1 METKIKSGAF
11 QKFAEACGSLMNSEI
26 QAWLDQGG
34 KVAGFFCSTVP
45 EEILMAAGY
54 LPFRMRGTGS
64 TDTELADAYFSPINC
79 SYPRHVMNQ
88 ALKGEFKFLDA
99 LICVNACDHVRRIY
113 DNWIRYAKGIN
124 GTTFETV
131 MSLPRKWGD
140 RQVDWYYDEIN
151 LLRENLAKHTGVE
164 ITDDKIKEAIKLNNQ
179 LRSLQKEF
187 YELRKKDNPPI
198 TGAEA
203 LVAVVAG
210 TAMPKDRY
218 IELLRQLI
226 DDLKDAEG
234 NDGYKARIMLVGGE
248 LDDPEYINIIEEQGG
263 LVVTDSN
270 CFGSRLFW
278 VNVDEAE
285 SDPVRALAKY
295 YVQDRPTCPRTYG
308 SQPERMEFTRTLA
321 REFNVDGIIGERLL
335 YCDNWLVE
343 HYMTKFDLKEH
354 GANMPF
360 LALDREY
367 ILSGKGQIKTR
378 VQAFLETME
387 L

>member
-1 METKIKSGAF
+1 METKIKSEAF
-11 QKFAEACGSLMNSEI
+11 QKFAEACESLMNSEI

-34 KVAGFFCSTVP
+34 KVAGFFCSTIP
-45 EEILMAAGY
+45 EEIIMAAGY

-64 TDTELADAYFSPINC
+64 KDTELADAYFSPINC

-88 ALKGEFKFLDA
+88 ALKGEFEFLDA
-99 LICVNACDHVRRIY
+99 LICVNSCDHVRRIY
-113 DNWIRYAKGIN
+113 DNWIRYAKDIN

-131 MSLPRKWGD
+131 MSLPRKCGE

-164 ITDDKIKEAIKLNNQ
+164 ITDDMIKDAIKLNNQ
-179 LRSLQKEF
+179 VRVLQKEL
-187 YELRKKDNPPI
+187 YELRKIDKPPI

-210 TAMPKDRY
+210 TAMPKIRY

-248 LDDPEYINIIEEQGG
+248 LDDPGYIDIIEQQGG

-278 VNVDEAE
+278 VNVDESE
-285 SDPVRALAKY
+285 SDPVKALARY

-308 SQPERMEFTRTLA
+308 SQPERMGFTRALA
-321 REFNVDGIIGERLL
+321 KEFNVDGIIGERLL
-335 YCDNWLVE
+335 YCDSWLVE

-354 GANMPF
+354 GGDIPF